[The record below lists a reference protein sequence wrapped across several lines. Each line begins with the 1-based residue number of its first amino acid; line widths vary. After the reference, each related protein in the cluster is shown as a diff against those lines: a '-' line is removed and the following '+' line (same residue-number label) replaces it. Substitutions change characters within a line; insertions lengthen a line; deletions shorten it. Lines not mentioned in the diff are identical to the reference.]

1 MAWFLYD
8 RDLRHERVKLLETAE
23 ALPRP
28 PQASEMENFAAIV
41 DDKSR

>member
-8 RDLRHERVKLLETAE
+8 RDLLHERVKLSETAE

-28 PQASEMENFAAIV
+28 PQASEMENSAAIV
-41 DDKSR
+41 NDKSR